1 MLTIF
6 TTCKPFVGATAVHQ
20 RNALISWTLLEPR
33 PEVVV
38 FGDEDGVAQEAKSL
52 GLRHIE
58 SVERDEHGL
67 PRLDVMFVRAQI
79 LANNILLMWSNAD
92 IIMVSDVMEAAR
104 KCDETFPGGFLGVCR
119 RWDVNLFE
127 PLDFT
132 GDWRTFLLNLMLAN
146 GELYTPCSSDMFLFK
161 RPLPW
166 TIPPFV
172 AGRPKWDN
180 FMLWSAAQH
189 RTPVVDLTDA
199 VLLVHPRHGYG
210 HDGKTEQKAWR
221 GHPSGRRN
229 EELAAGKEWCFHH
242 VRRAGWLWKLTAD
255 GEVEKV

>member
-20 RNALISWTLLEPR
+20 RNALTSWTLLEPR
-33 PEVVV
+33 PKIVI
-38 FGDEDGVAQEAKSL
+38 FGDEDGTARIVRDLNLAYI
-52 GLRHIE
+52 RY
-58 SVERDEHGL
+58 VERDRHDL
-67 PRLDVMFVRAQI
+67 PLLNFMFEAIQWGM
-79 LANNILLMWSNAD
+79 NGLLMWSNAD
-92 IIMVSDVMEAAR
+92 IIMVSGIIEAAN
-104 KCDETFPGGFLGVCR
+104 KCDEVFPGGFLGVCR
-119 RWDVNLFE
+119 RWDVNLYE

-132 GDWRTFLLNLMLAN
+132 GDWRAFLLNLMLAN
-146 GELYTPCSSDMFLFK
+146 GELYTPCSSDVFLFK

-166 TIPPFV
+166 AMQPFV

-180 FMLWSAAQH
+180 FMLWSAAKH
-189 RTPVVDLTDA
+189 KTPVVDLTEA

-210 HDGKTEQKAWR
+210 HDGKTGQKAWR

-242 VRRAGWLWKLTAD
+242 VRRAGWLWKLTED